1 MERRELVREAIKAN
15 INAPSR
21 TIARMLH
28 EKYPEYSVDSW
39 RNIARTLRGNNGENK
54 RKQLKDKSLVRP
66 NQDSAVVGR
75 EYNLQPVDL
84 TVKPYVFKYKKPLI
98 LSDIHLPYHD
108 LDAVVAAVNKG
119 VDEGVD
125 SILLN
130 GDTLDFYQVSRFSKA
145 GNAPSI
151 REEREMFWEFIS
163 YLKDSIDVPII
174 FKVGNHEDRL
184 ALYIRQNAPQFADLH
199 EYSLKSF
206 LNLDELGI
214 DYVESR
220 QKIIMG
226 NLTVLHGHEAGDSIF
241 SPVNPARGAFLKYK
255 ASTLA
260 GHNHQS
266 SSHFESNIRGE
277 LTGCW
282 STGCLCQMTPEY
294 RPFAYTKWN
303 HGFAIVRIEDD
314 GSFDVQN
321 FRITNGNVYT

>member
-15 INAPSR
+15 MDAPSR

-39 RNIARTLRGNNGENK
+39 RNITRTLRGNNGENK
-54 RKQLKDKSLVRP
+54 RKQLQDKSLVRP
-66 NQDSAVVGR
+66 NQNPAVVGR

-84 TVKPYVFKYKKPLI
+84 TVKPYVFNYKKPLI

-119 VDEGVD
+119 IEQEVD

-130 GDTLDFYQVSRFSKA
+130 GDTLDFYQISRFTKA

-220 QKIIMG
+220 QKIIIG
-226 NLTVLHGHEAGDSIF
+226 GLTVLHGHEAGDSIF

-303 HGFAIVRIEDD
+303 HGFAIVNVEKD
-314 GSFDVQN
+314 GSFDVSN
-321 FRITNGNVYT
+321 YRIINGNVHT